1 MSLEA
6 LSKPVTLK
14 EKALMSLREAITLGT
29 LKPGERLIERKL
41 CEQLNV
47 SRTVIR
53 ECIRHLDS
61 EHLVET
67 IPNTGPRVAQLAM
80 HEVEEIYALRALL
93 EGDAVASCCLQKDS
107 QLIDKLEQLLDDI
120 SLSLK
125 HGEILPVLDF
135 TTEFYAII
143 FDAGNKSV
151 SWDLVSRLN
160 GRISRLRAMTL
171 SSAGRETSG
180 PKSLRAIVAA
190 IKNGNQQKAIHACH
204 HHLESAKEIAMEL
217 LANEL
222 SIYDYQ
228 TG

>member
-6 LSKPVTLK
+6 ITKPVTLK
-14 EKALMSLREAITLGT
+14 QKALLSLRQAITLGR

-47 SRTVIR
+47 SRSVIR

-93 EGDAVASCCLQKDS
+93 EADAIASCCQQSDPELIA
-107 QLIDKLEQLLDDI
+107 QLEERLDRITATLEQGDI
-120 SLSLK
+120 LQ
-125 HGEILPVLDF
+125 VLDQ

-143 FDAGNKSV
+143 FEAGNKSV

-160 GRISRLRAMTL
+160 GRISRLRVMTL
-171 SSAGRETSG
+171 SSAGRAKAG
-180 PKSLRAIVAA
+180 PDNLRAIVTA
-190 IKNGNQQKAIHACH
+190 IKNCDQKKAVLACH
-204 HHLESAKEIAMEL
+204 QHLDSARDIAMEL
-217 LANEL
+217 LDKEL
-222 SIYDYQ
+222 SAYDYQ